1 MCSGAGI
8 IGYFADPEG
17 HIWEVAHNPFCPLGR
32 RAVSAGTVRL
42 MRQPRSM
49 WSLETFGRVRLSKHF
64 YMRDFLYSEIGSFH
78 GVPNLP
84 RDPDLTIETGRA
96 LCTELLDPLEET
108 FGRLAIRSGYRSAQ
122 LNQFGNENRLNCAR
136 NDNPLECHIW
146 DRDQAMQP
154 SPAHLWSSRGLR
166 ISMTAAATGRTLAW
180 WVHDH
185 LAYSEMWFFPKL
197 AAFNLTWRP
206 TPLRTIS
213 SYIAP
218 RGMLLRAG
226 QQPHETLTQ
235 RQSRYDDFPTFRGI
249 RYP

>member
-1 MCSGAGI
+1 
-8 IGYFADPEG
+8 
-17 HIWEVAHNPFCPLGR
+17 
-32 RAVSAGTVRL
+32 
-42 MRQPRSM
+42 MRTPASM

-84 RDPDLTIETGRA
+84 RDPGLTIETGRA

-146 DRDQAMQP
+146 DRD
-154 SPAHLWSSRGLR
+154 SGD
-166 ISMTAAATGRTLAW
+166 AAIAGTSLVIPWFADQYNSGRDWQDLAW

-197 AAFNLTWRP
+197 AALNLTWRP

-218 RGMLLRAG
+218 RGMLLSADADPDEPLATR
-226 QQPHETLTQ
+226 Q
-235 RQSRYDDFPTFRGI
+235 RRYADFPTFRGI
-249 RYP
+249 SYP